1 MIYKNC
7 IGTINDDEVTINNHV
22 IKTSHIKAI
31 NYFYIPSG
39 KTEFFLITGALFFII
54 TSFFIDFY
62 ILFTIGIIGML
73 LSKVNFYY
81 DYFLVIKTDTSS
93 EPIIEE
99 IKTNQKC
106 DMDTFIEKM
115 HFYKNSNASS
125 L

>member
-7 IGTINDDEVTINNHV
+7 IGTINDDEVRINNNV

-39 KTEFFLITGALFFII
+39 KTEFFLILSALFFIL
-54 TSFFIDFY
+54 TSFFINFY
-62 ILFTIGIIGML
+62 VLFSIGIIGL
-73 LSKVNFYY
+73 ILSKVNFYY
-81 DYFLVIKTDTSS
+81 DYFLVIKTDTDS

-99 IKTNQKC
+99 IKTSKKC
-106 DMDTFIEKM
+106 DVDSFIEKM
-115 HFYKNSNASS
+115 HCYESPISTS